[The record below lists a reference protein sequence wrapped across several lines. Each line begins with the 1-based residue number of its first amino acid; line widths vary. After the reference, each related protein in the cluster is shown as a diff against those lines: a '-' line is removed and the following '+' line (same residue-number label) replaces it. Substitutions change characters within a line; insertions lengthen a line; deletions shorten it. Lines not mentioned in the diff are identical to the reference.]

1 MPARRRRKT
10 ARRSKRGRIRWG
22 ALFVIAVFLIAVV
35 YGLSVVNRQI
45 RSYDSQQHRRQ
56 PVAENS
62 TEPAAVSSEPSA
74 ESSPLVAPLPSA
86 SVAKA
91 RLAIIIDDCGYSMER
106 DRRFLQL
113 PIPIT
118 LSILPMTPHG
128 REIAQE
134 AQDAGKFVMLHLPME
149 PDSPLAHPGP
159 GAITT
164 AMNDAQ
170 VESQVESDIDSL
182 PPLPGANNHMGS
194 KATSDERV
202 MHDVLD
208 VLQKRHL
215 FFIDSVTSGS
225 SVGGSIAKQLGV
237 ATASRDVFLDNF
249 TDLKYVEGQ
258 LSEAQRVTLKQGT
271 AIAIGHPNATTA
283 EALAAFIPKMEAAGI
298 TFVPAET
305 LVH

>member
-1 MPARRRRKT
+1 
-10 ARRSKRGRIRWG
+10 
-22 ALFVIAVFLIAVV
+22 
-35 YGLSVVNRQI
+35 
-45 RSYDSQQHRRQ
+45 
-56 PVAENS
+56 
-62 TEPAAVSSEPSA
+62 
-74 ESSPLVAPLPSA
+74 
-86 SVAKA
+86 
-91 RLAIIIDDCGYSMER
+91 
-106 DRRFLQL
+106 
-113 PIPIT
+113 
-118 LSILPMTPHG
+118 
-128 REIAQE
+128 QE
-134 AQDAGKFVMLHLPME
+134 AQAARKCVMLRLPME

-249 TDLKYVEGQ
+249 TDLKYIEGQ
-258 LSEAQRVTLKQGT
+258 LGEAQRVTLKQGT